1 MAQIGRYS
9 DMRELMDTYI
19 NEIQQEELLKTIEE
33 NETYETPYSTPKEAL
48 KAVLKWQE
56 NLNSVVDLEDE
67 LRKLNLLYNI
77 KPNGTV
83 TVGGQNVTFKKNLFG
98 KTKPYL
104 GNVEIKG
111 KNVYNLIAKLI
122 VEQKPEVYAWDDK
135 LVRRYTL
142 QVGIQK
148 VEINQVIDSNIIWFK
163 TGYSMEQ
170 MKKPLRRVPTYT
182 GREKLEESIFPE
194 IAITKA
200 DRAEELLE
208 ELEELARTSEAAA
221 KVIQERTDLNF
232 SSIKELELELEE
244 EQELNIA

>member
-83 TVGGQNVTFKKNLFG
+83 TVGGQT
-98 KTKPYL
+98 
-104 GNVEIKG
+104 
-111 KNVYNLIAKLI
+111 
-122 VEQKPEVYAWDDK
+122 
-135 LVRRYTL
+135 
-142 QVGIQK
+142 
-148 VEINQVIDSNIIWFK
+148 
-163 TGYSMEQ
+163 
-170 MKKPLRRVPTYT
+170 
-182 GREKLEESIFPE
+182 
-194 IAITKA
+194 
-200 DRAEELLE
+200 
-208 ELEELARTSEAAA
+208 
-221 KVIQERTDLNF
+221 
-232 SSIKELELELEE
+232 
-244 EQELNIA
+244 